1 VYEHGK
7 IFSLPRCTAILKI
20 MQGKMNYLSGNRI
33 EIQQVQPTI
42 RFHCQDSA
50 GNEGEPEP
58 KTFTGFSL

>member
-1 VYEHGK
+1 
-7 IFSLPRCTAILKI
+7 
-20 MQGKMNYLSGNRI
+20 MQRKMKYLSGNRI